1 MLVQTNSPRIARHNT
16 VHVYTVEVARA
27 SSRLQGSGGIEL
39 AGAETR
45 QGVWGS
51 GSGAYFSEGIFIFR
65 GNFPRTGLYETL
77 EVAYVHET
85 YDLGHTRGPT
95 G

>member
-1 MLVQTNSPRIARHNT
+1 MLVQTNSRRIARPNT
-16 VHVYTVEVARA
+16 VHVCAVGVARA

-51 GSGAYFSEGIFIFR
+51 GVRSIFFR
-65 GNFPRTGLYETL
+65 GNFYFAAEFPPDRS
-77 EVAYVHET
+77 V
-85 YDLGHTRGPT
+85 
-95 G
+95 